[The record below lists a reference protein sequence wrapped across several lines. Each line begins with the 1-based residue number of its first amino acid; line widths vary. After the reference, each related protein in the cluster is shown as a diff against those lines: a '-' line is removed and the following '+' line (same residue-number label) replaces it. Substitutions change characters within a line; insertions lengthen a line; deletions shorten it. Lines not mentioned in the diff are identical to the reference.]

1 MEIDTLIKCFT
12 SHGCIWNVIRG
23 DYKEQN
29 KKSLA
34 LEEVDRAM
42 QKYDMIRYDYQK
54 KWTNLRAQF
63 LGNYNRQNN
72 SKKSGCGTDEVFQWT
87 WKWYTLWSVIDGG
100 EGVGIVGELVNFSNV
115 NRRGTRIVGGFGNF
129 PNNNSREGG
138 DVPKL

>member
-12 SHGCIWNVIRG
+12 SNGCIWNVIRG

-54 KWTNLRAQF
+54 K
-63 LGNYNRQNN
+63 
-72 SKKSGCGTDEVFQWT
+72 
-87 WKWYTLWSVIDGG
+87 
-100 EGVGIVGELVNFSNV
+100 
-115 NRRGTRIVGGFGNF
+115 
-129 PNNNSREGG
+129 
-138 DVPKL
+138 